1 MLNKHFFESP
11 ALTLLLS
18 FIVSISFSW
27 GINWYIFD
35 PKGLIFAVLIMLS
48 IGFLIFAAASLAF
61 SIFKKR
67 ITQVSKSVI
76 LLVGLLFSLFTIEL
90 FCFFLQP
97 TLFAAVP
104 DPRWK
109 RILLTHIIPLTIF
122 ISIFYKFGLKPI
134 NIFLLIFFGI
144 SIVTT
149 TYDIFI
155 RDNIEQSDSSSKA
168 DNISNSDAEIF
179 EFSNVIHFNDYKI
192 DVKPNIY
199 LFFLESYHSLDIQKD
214 IFNIDTSSIDEYIK
228 NNKFTNY
235 GKIYSNSPE
244 TLLSMAD
251 TFLMSSAA
259 HYARGNSDAQ
269 PFIRNLIGGN
279 EYNVLF
285 KLLKYNNYSTILITQ
300 SEYYG
305 TQKGIYLDES
315 DIFVS
320 SGHNFYKDYIA
331 KALYPISL
339 LNSRLTFLNDKLKQ
353 FEKKFHGTL
362 FTRVKQA
369 FELGK
374 QNKKPFFVY
383 FKGGADHTPSTSS
396 YTWKNRQAW
405 LDSKAYEKNIHSGNQ
420 QLMKICDFILENDPQ
435 SIIILIGDHGAWL
448 TRAAEGTAQNIA
460 ELYENLEKRGI
471 SAEMFCN
478 DRFGVFLA
486 VRLPNG
492 ETADISKGKAMSH
505 VNLFRHIFA
514 YLNQDD
520 SILKMRV
527 PSNSYFRN
535 MVLVNER
542 NIELKKTND

>member
-18 FIVSISFSW
+18 FIVPISFSW

-35 PKGLIFAVLIMLS
+35 PKGLLFALLIVLS
-48 IGFLIFAAASLAF
+48 IGFLIFTVASFAF

-67 ITQVSKSVI
+67 TTQVSRRVI

-109 RILLTHIIPLTIF
+109 RILLTHIIPLIIF
-122 ISIFYKFGLKPI
+122 ISIFYKYGLKPI
-134 NIFLLIFFGI
+134 NTFLLIFLGI
-144 SIVTT
+144 SIFTT
-149 TYDIFI
+149 TYDIVI
-155 RDNIEQSDSSSKA
+155 RDNIEKTDSSNIA
-168 DNISNSDAEIF
+168 DNISNSDAKIF
-179 EFSNVIHFNDYKI
+179 EFSNVTDFNDYKI

-199 LFFLESYHSLDIQKD
+199 LFFLESYHSLDIQKH
-214 IFNIDTSSIDEYIK
+214 IYGIDTSSIEEYIK

-235 GKIYSNSPE
+235 GKIYSNSPA

-251 TFLMSSAA
+251 TFLMSSVA
-259 HYARGNSDAQ
+259 HYARGNSDVD

-279 EYNVLF
+279 EYNLLF
-285 KLLKYNNYSTILITQ
+285 KLLKSNNYTTILITQ
-300 SEYYG
+300 SEYFG
-305 TQKGIYLDES
+305 TQKGIYLDKS

-320 SGHNFYKDYIA
+320 SGDNFYKDYIA
-331 KALYPISL
+331 KAIYPISL
-339 LNSRLTFLNDKLKQ
+339 LNSRLAFLNDELKQ
-353 FEKKFHGTL
+353 FVGKFHGNL
-362 FTRVKQA
+362 FTRVKHA

-383 FKGGADHTPSTSS
+383 FKGGAQHTPSGGS
-396 YTWKNRQAW
+396 YTWKNKQAW
-405 LDSKAYEKNIHSGNQ
+405 LDSKDYEKSIHRGNQ
-420 QLMKICDFILENDPQ
+420 QLMEICDFILENDPQ
-435 SIIILIGDHGAWL
+435 SIIILIGDHGARL
-448 TRAAEGTAQNIA
+448 YRAANGSAQNMS
-460 ELYENLEKRGI
+460 ELYENLEKRDI

-478 DRFGVFLA
+478 DTFGVFLA

-514 YLNQDD
+514 YLNQDET
-520 SILKMRV
+520 ILKTRV

-535 MVLVNER
+535 MVLVNEG
-542 NIELKKTND
+542 NIELKKN